1 MNETVLCLPPFN
13 ILPFYVTAE
22 TERFLC
28 VKQPIALILHVMIIA
43 QNMIDKYLFSKYFN
57 IFYLS
62 GYNGAL
68 GVKHW
73 YPVLC

>member
-1 MNETVLCLPPFN
+1 MAGRN
-13 ILPFYVTAE
+13 
-22 TERFLC
+22 R

-68 GVKHW
+68 GVKH
-73 YPVLC
+73 